1 MSGDEAAGQDTMSA
15 HEGAALPP
23 AAAAALTFA
32 ASAAVLVLELTALR
46 LIAPYVG
53 LTLESSTAV
62 IGMAL
67 AAIALGAW
75 AGGARAD
82 RTSPRRVIG
91 PLLLL
96 SGSLTLVVNPAVRWM
111 SDVGNPETAAVN
123 SLVFAAVT
131 VFVPAA
137 VLSAI
142 PPMVVKLQLATL
154 SETGSVVGRLS
165 AISTLGAIAATF
177 VTGFVL
183 IALFPVSIIL
193 LGTGVALIV
202 AGLAMTLTAGRKDA
216 PHPLSVAGPVAVA
229 ILAGGLGIAAPN
241 PCDRETRY
249 HCVSV
254 IVDPARADGRT
265 LRLDNLRHSYVA
277 LDDPEYLDFAYV
289 RTIAGV
295 LDATSP
301 EGAPLDVLHVGGG
314 AMTLARYQLAARDG
328 GRNTVVEIDPGII
341 QVDRERLGLPTSKRL
356 DVREADARIEVRRLA
371 DDSFDAYVGDAYGGV
386 AVPWHLTTRET
397 MADVDRVLR
406 PDGVFTQNIIDYGGL
421 RFLAANVATV
431 GAVFDHL
438 AVYEQTAKT
447 NGGGNFVVIAS
458 QKPLD
463 RAAIETAVAKQ
474 EAPMR
479 LMPDSHVRR
488 WRESARVLTDDYA
501 PVDQLINRS

>member
-1 MSGDEAAGQDTMSA
+1 MSEYEALAQDPTPA
-15 HEGAALPP
+15 HEGSALPP
-23 AAAAALTFA
+23 AVAAALTFG

-53 LTLESSTAV
+53 LTLETSTAV

-91 PLLLL
+91 PLLVL
-96 SGSLTLVVNPAVRWM
+96 GGALTLVVNPAVRWM

-183 IALFPVSIIL
+183 IALFPVSLIL
-193 LGTGVALIV
+193 LGTGIALIV
-202 AGLAMTLTAGRKDA
+202 AGLAMALTAGPNDA
-216 PHPLSVAGPVAVA
+216 PHPLSIAGPVVVA
-229 ILAGGLGIAAPN
+229 ILAGVVGVVAPN
-241 PCDRETRY
+241 PCDQETRY

-254 IVDPARADGRT
+254 IVDPDRADGRT

-277 LDDPEYLDFAYV
+277 LDDPTYLDFDYI

-295 LDATSP
+295 LDAASP
-301 EGAPLDVLHVGGG
+301 KGAPLDVLHVGGG
-314 AMTLARYQLAARDG
+314 AMTLARYQLASRDSG
-328 GRNTVVEIDPGII
+328 LNTVVEIDPGVIR
-341 QVDRERLGLPTSKRL
+341 VDRQSLGLPTSRRL
-356 DVREADARIEVRRLA
+356 DVRASDARTEVRRLA
-371 DDSFDAYVGDAYGGV
+371 DDSFDAYVGDAFGGV
-386 AVPWHLTTRET
+386 AVPFHLTTRET
-397 MADVDRVLR
+397 VADVDRVLR
-406 PDGVFTQNIIDYGGL
+406 PEGILTQNIIDYGGL
-421 RFLAANVATV
+421 RFLAADVATV
-431 GAVFDHL
+431 GAVFDHV

-458 QKPLD
+458 QEPLD
-463 RAAIETAVAKQ
+463 RVAIKAAVAKQ

-479 LMPDSHVRR
+479 LIPDSRVRR
-488 WRESARVLTDDYA
+488 WREFARVLTDDYA
-501 PVDQLINRS
+501 PVDQLINRG

>member
-1 MSGDEAAGQDTMSA
+1 MSDDEAPVQDTMSA
-15 HEGAALPP
+15 RERAVLPP
-23 AAAAALTFA
+23 VAAAALTFG

-46 LIAPYVG
+46 LVAPYAG
-53 LTLESSTAV
+53 LTLETSTAV

-67 AAIALGAW
+67 AAISLGAW

-96 SGSLTLVVNPAVRWM
+96 SGALTLVVNPAVRWM
-111 SDVGNPETAAVN
+111 SDVGNPATAAVN
-123 SLVFAAVT
+123 SLMFAGVT

-142 PPMVVKLQLATL
+142 PPMVVKLQLGTL

-183 IALFPVSIIL
+183 IALFPVSVIL

-202 AGLAMTLTAGRKDA
+202 AGLAMTLTAGPNEA
-216 PHPLSVAGPVAVA
+216 PQPLSVAGPVAVA
-229 ILAGGLGIAAPN
+229 ILAGGFGLAAPN

-265 LRLDNLRHSYVA
+265 LRLDNARHSYVA
-277 LDDPEYLDFAYV
+277 LDDPKYLEFDYV
-289 RTIAGV
+289 RAIAGV
-295 LDATSP
+295 LDAASPGRTS
-301 EGAPLDVLHVGGG
+301 LDVLHVGGG
-314 AMTLARYQLAARDG
+314 AMTLARYQLASRDG
-328 GRNTVVEIDPGII
+328 GLNTVVEIDPGVI
-341 QVDRERLGLPTSKRL
+341 QVDRERLGLPTSRRL
-356 DVREADARIEVRRLA
+356 DVRAADARTELRRLA
-371 DDSFDAYVGDAYGGV
+371 DDSFDAYVGDAFGGV

-397 MADVDRVLR
+397 LADVDRVLR
-406 PDGVFTQNIIDYGGL
+406 PDGVFTQNTIDYGGL

-431 GAVFDHL
+431 GAVFDHVV
-438 AVYEQTAKT
+438 VYEETAKT

-463 RAAIETAVAKQ
+463 RAAIKTAVAKQ